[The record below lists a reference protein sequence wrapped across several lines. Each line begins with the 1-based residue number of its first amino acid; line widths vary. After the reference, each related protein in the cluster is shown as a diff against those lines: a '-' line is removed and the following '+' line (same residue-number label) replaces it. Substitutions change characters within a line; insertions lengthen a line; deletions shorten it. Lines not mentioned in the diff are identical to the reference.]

1 MPGHAASPARG
12 PLDAGST
19 LLSLGLVGANARSL
33 WSEAEKARSR
43 EQGGGR
49 GRKGR
54 RGVRRPGRAVPIVP
68 ASMGLGVGTGTGT
81 GTVGGGSKGLSGGV
95 DQSGAARQE
104 AGGVVGVKANRLE
117 DEAL

>member
-1 MPGHAASPARG
+1 MSGHAASPARG

-81 GTVGGGSKGLSGGV
+81 VGGGSKGLSGGV
-95 DQSGAARQE
+95 DPDGAAGQE
-104 AGGVVGVKANRLE
+104 EVGVVGVKANRLE